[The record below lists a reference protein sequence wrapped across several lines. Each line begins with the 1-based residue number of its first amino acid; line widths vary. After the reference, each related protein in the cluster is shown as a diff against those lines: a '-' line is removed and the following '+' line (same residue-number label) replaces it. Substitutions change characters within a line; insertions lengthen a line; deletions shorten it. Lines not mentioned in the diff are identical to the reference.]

1 VAPAPTSVTV
11 GIVAG
16 IVPPPPIADDKVEL
30 IMISDELI
38 IVSDE
43 LISVELMTDE
53 ILIIVSDVWFEL
65 LEFATIWYATP
76 PTRIATMITAII
88 T

>member
-16 IVPPPPIADDKVEL
+16 MVPPPPIADDKVEL
-30 IMISDELI
+30 IMVELI
-38 IVSDE
+38 ISDE

>member
-1 VAPAPTSVTV
+1 MAPAPTSVTV

-16 IVPPPPIADDKVEL
+16 IVAPPPIADGRVEL
-30 IMISDELI
+30 IIVEVIM
-38 IVSDE
+38 VSDE

-65 LEFATIWYATP
+65 LEFVIIWYATP